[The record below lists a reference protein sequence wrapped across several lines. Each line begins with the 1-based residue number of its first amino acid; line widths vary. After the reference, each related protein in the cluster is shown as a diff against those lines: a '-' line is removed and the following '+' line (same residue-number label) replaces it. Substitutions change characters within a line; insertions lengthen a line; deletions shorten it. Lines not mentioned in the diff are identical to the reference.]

1 MTTSIRFTGLASIA
15 ALALLTQPISAQTPS
30 APPADPAVARADSLY
45 RQQQWSEA
53 AGAYRALA
61 ARSAEQGMF
70 WYRLGIAEHM
80 QGHYAPAEAAF
91 DKATRFT
98 APGPA
103 SRGASWYNLASA
115 RARLAK
121 ADGAFQA
128 LDSAIAAGFVGPK
141 TIAQDP
147 DFASLLTDPRMVQRQ
162 EQVRL
167 AFFPCDTM
175 PAARQFDFWIGD
187 WDVYTPAK
195 QLAGTNSVQKILGG
209 CVLLENWEGSLG
221 GSGKS
226 MNWYNV
232 QAGYWQQTWVASGA
246 SQQEYREGRLD
257 GNTLRFLGERMTPQG
272 KLNVRLSFTPLAPNR
287 VRQHAE
293 NSADGGATWT
303 TVYDFLYLRQGSGEK
318 P

>member
-1 MTTSIRFTGLASIA
+1 MQIAIRLSGLTAI
-15 ALALLTQPISAQTPS
+15 LALGLLPQPVSAQSPP
-30 APPADPAVARADSLY
+30 AAPADPVVMRADSLY
-45 RQQQWSEA
+45 RQQRWSDA

-61 ARSAEQGMF
+61 AKQPERGQF
-70 WYRLGIAEHM
+70 WYRLGVAEHM
-80 QGHYAPAEAAF
+80 QGRYGPAEMAF
-91 DKATRFT
+91 ARATRFT
-98 APGPA
+98 APGP
-103 SRGASWYNLASA
+103 STRGAAWYNLASA
-115 RARLAK
+115 RARLGK
-121 ADGAFQA
+121 ADEAFLA

-147 DFASLLTDPRMVQRQ
+147 DLAPLLGDPRMEARHKQVQ
-162 EQVRL
+162 L

-175 PAARQFDFWIGD
+175 SAARQFDFWIGD

-195 QLAGTNSVQKILGG
+195 QLAGTNSIQKILGG

-246 SQQEYREGRLD
+246 SQQEYRDGRLD
-257 GNTLRFLGERMTPQG
+257 GTTLRFLGERMTPQG
-272 KLNVRLSFTPLAPNR
+272 KASVRLSFTPLAPNR

-293 NSADGGATWT
+293 TSGDGGATWT
-303 TVYDFLYLRQGSGEK
+303 TTYDFLYIRQGSGEK